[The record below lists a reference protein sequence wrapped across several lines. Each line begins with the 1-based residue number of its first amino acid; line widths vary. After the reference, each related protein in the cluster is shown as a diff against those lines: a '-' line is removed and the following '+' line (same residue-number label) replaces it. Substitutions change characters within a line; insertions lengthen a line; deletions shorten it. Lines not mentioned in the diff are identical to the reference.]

1 MILFAPA
8 TPSPTKEQQRACPA
22 QYSQQS
28 SVKPERRSRSG
39 TRPVG
44 IPPRS
49 KGEQEPSCDL
59 DSSASS
65 VRAALLSRACG
76 NSTIKSLAQV
86 RYTLQAKHYSL
97 TNLIKLLMQWA
108 LAQVQKDK

>member
-1 MILFAPA
+1 MTFFAPA
-8 TPSPTKEQQRACPA
+8 TPSPTKDQQWASPA
-22 QYSQQS
+22 QNTQKS
-28 SVKPERRSRSG
+28 SAKPDSHSGFG

-44 IPPRS
+44 ITPRS
-49 KGEQEPSCDL
+49 EGEQEPSCDL

-65 VRAALLSRACG
+65 VHAAFLSRACG
-76 NSTIKSLAQV
+76 NSAIKSLAQV

-108 LAQVQKDK
+108 LTQVQKDT